1 MGIHPNVKKLIMSI
15 SVIRDAFFISLL
27 IILFSTVTGV
37 FSFLPVSA
45 QTLDGVYTDNF
56 RSVKKSEQNGFLKSE
71 LRYKILDDSINVKRK
86 KKFVMTKSPWT
97 AVVLSAVL
105 PGLGQFYNESYWK
118 IPIIG
123 AIGGYF
129 GYEIVRNNNK
139 FLEYRDKYAQSQT
152 DSNTSGNQIFKTY
165 REFYRDQRDLFIIYF
180 GIFYLVNLFDAY
192 VDAHLYDFDVS
203 DEIKVGVLRDGK
215 LLKFDYYF

>member
-1 MGIHPNVKKLIMSI
+1 M
-15 SVIRDAFFISLL
+15 L
-27 IILFSTVTGV
+27 IITFSAITGLL
-37 FSFLPVSA
+37 SFQPTSA
-45 QTLDGVYTDNF
+45 QTLDGVYTDGF
-56 RSVKKSEQNGFLKSE
+56 RSVKKSEQKGFNRSE

-97 AVVLSAVL
+97 AVALSAVL

-129 GYEIVRNNNK
+129 SFEIVRNNNK
-139 FLEYRDKYAQSQT
+139 FLEYRDKYVQSQT

-180 GIFYLVNLFDAY
+180 GILYLVNLFDAY

>member
-1 MGIHPNVKKLIMSI
+1 MSI
-15 SVIRDAFFISLL
+15 SVIRNAFFILIL
-27 IILFSTVTGV
+27 IILFSAVTGV
-37 FSFLPVSA
+37 FSFLLVSA
-45 QTLDGVYTDNF
+45 QTLDGVYTDSF
-56 RSVKKSEQNGFLKSE
+56 QSVTKSEQNSFLKSE
-71 LRYKILDDSINVKRK
+71 LRYKILDDSINLKRK
-86 KKFVMTKSPWT
+86 KKFVMTKSHWT
-97 AVVLSAVL
+97 AVALSAVL

-123 AIGGYF
+123 AIGVYF

-139 FLEYRDKYAQSQT
+139 FLDYRDKYAQSQT
-152 DSNTSGNQIFKTY
+152 DSNTSSNQIFKTY

-203 DEIKVGVLRDGK
+203 DEIKVGVLREGK

>member
-27 IILFSTVTGV
+27 IILFSAVTGV

-45 QTLDGVYTDNF
+45 QTMDGVCTDSF

-71 LRYKILDDSINVKRK
+71 LRNKILDDSINVKRK

-97 AVVLSAVL
+97 AVALSAVL

-123 AIGGYF
+123 AIGVYF
-129 GYEIVRNNNK
+129 GYEIIRNNNK

-180 GIFYLVNLFDAY
+180 GILYLVNLFDAY

-203 DEIKVGVLRDGK
+203 DEMKVSVLKKGK

>member
-1 MGIHPNVKKLIMSI
+1 MSI

-27 IILFSTVTGV
+27 IILFSAVTGV

-45 QTLDGVYTDNF
+45 QTMDGVCTDSF

-71 LRYKILDDSINVKRK
+71 LRNKILDDSINVKRK

-97 AVVLSAVL
+97 AVALSAVL

-123 AIGGYF
+123 AIGVYF
-129 GYEIVRNNNK
+129 GYEIIRNNNK

-152 DSNTSGNQIFKTY
+152 DRNTSGNQIFKTY

-180 GIFYLVNLFDAY
+180 GILYLVNLFDAY

-203 DEIKVGVLRDGK
+203 DEMKVGVLKKGK